1 MGWVRR
7 SSGRGSASKR
17 EREEP
22 PDEGVAANAT
32 TASVV
37 HARKRAMRDPR
48 TKGGRC
54 RLMIRVAISDETH
67 VRSRRSRTKAPHV
80 LAFAQL
86 HVSVL
91 YGVDRL

>member
-1 MGWVRR
+1 
-7 SSGRGSASKR
+7 
-17 EREEP
+17 
-22 PDEGVAANAT
+22 
-32 TASVV
+32 
-37 HARKRAMRDPR
+37 
-48 TKGGRC
+48 
-54 RLMIRVAISDETH
+54 MIRVAISDETH